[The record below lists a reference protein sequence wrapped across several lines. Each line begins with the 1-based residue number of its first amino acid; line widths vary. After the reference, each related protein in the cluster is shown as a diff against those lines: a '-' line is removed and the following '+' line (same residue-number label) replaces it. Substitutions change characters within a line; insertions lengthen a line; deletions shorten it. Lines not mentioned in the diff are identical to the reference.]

1 MNKFEI
7 YKKGLKD
14 GIPIGLGYFAVSFT
28 FGMMAVSNGLTIWQA
43 VLISLTNV
51 TSAGQFAGLD
61 IIRLSGSYLEMAL
74 TQLVINLRYCLM
86 SFSVSQKL
94 DRAEPFAHRFGV
106 AFGMTDEIFGI
117 SAGRP
122 GKISAFYNY
131 GAMSVAIPG
140 WVFGTFA
147 GALSGSLLPAFMVS
161 SLSVAIYGMFL
172 AIIIPPAKYNKAI
185 MLVVIASMLL
195 STLFSVTPVLKN
207 VSSGFAIIIITL
219 IVAGTAAVAAPVDE
233 EEGGKESA

>member
-7 YKKGLKD
+7 FRKGLKD
-14 GIPIGLGYFAVSFT
+14 GIPIGLGYLAVSFT
-28 FGMMAVSNGLTIWQA
+28 FGMMAVSNGLTIWQT
-43 VLISLTNV
+43 VLISLTNL

-61 IIRLSGSYLEMAL
+61 IIALSGSYLEMAL
-74 TQLVINLRYCLM
+74 TQLIINLRYCLM

-94 DRAEPFAHRFGV
+94 DNSESFGHRFGV

-122 GKISAFYNY
+122 GKISAYYNY

-140 WVFGTFA
+140 WVLGTFI
-147 GALSGSLLPAFMVS
+147 GALSGSLLPVFAVS

-172 AIIIPPAKYNKAI
+172 AIIIPPAKYNRTI
-185 MLVVIASMLL
+185 MAVVIASMIL
-195 STLFSVTPVLKN
+195 SYLFFVIPVLKN
-207 VSSGFAIIIITL
+207 ISSGFVIIIITL
-219 IVAGTAAVAAPVDE
+219 IVAGAAAIISPVEDE
-233 EEGGKESA
+233 ERGKQNA